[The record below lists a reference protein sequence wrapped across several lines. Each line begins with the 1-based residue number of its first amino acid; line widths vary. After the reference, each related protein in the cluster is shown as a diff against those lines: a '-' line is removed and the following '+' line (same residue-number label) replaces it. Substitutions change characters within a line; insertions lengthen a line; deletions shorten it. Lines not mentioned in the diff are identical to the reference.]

1 MIETV
6 ERNKLM
12 NTRMMF
18 ARVVAEGIGAGRVCL
33 FSAFGRRLSVENV
46 QRGIVSLSKMCYNIA

>member
-1 MIETV
+1 
-6 ERNKLM
+6 M

-18 ARVVAEGIGAGRVCL
+18 VRVVAEGIGAGRVCL